1 MNIHLFSINSD
12 QNNLLNETFNELKNF
27 KGQFEFV
34 LNTDYNFNIKDKN
47 FNSFESLF
55 DICDDFRKNN
65 NIPASD
71 IAILISPLTYKEYFS
86 LYNSKSKNIFVCT
99 EHWELFSNAEKKIL
113 LAHQCIENVLQ
124 CLSNFD
130 EKNAHIFKSI
140 GCINDMCNKKTDITL
155 KLRTADICPP
165 CIDLFL
171 KGGLTN
177 NMLFQSMKFLENL
190 RSNFLLQDSYNKNL
204 KPLNLS
210 VRKKKNNL
218 EIWIG
223 ENFIKFTK
231 TELFLYYLLCIGKD
245 KGVDFNE
252 EVYEKAELDGIGK
265 VLINKNT
272 KVKIKSFVNIES
284 VEIKQYFGY
293 KNSNTFSKYKNSINS
308 KLNEALGF
316 NLAKFYIINK
326 NSHDEIAIE
335 KLVQEIKKEVEN
347 LKSEIKLLVKNKI
360 KNINTRETTEEI
372 SKLEIRITNLE
383 KRIENPIQRAKAFP
397 YVIQLFNRKDYKEY
411 YELAIN

>member
-1 MNIHLFSINSD
+1 MNIHLFSINSTH
-12 QNNLLNETFNELKNF
+12 NELLKSAFEILKNF

-47 FNSFESLF
+47 INSFDSLF

-65 NIPASD
+65 KIPATD
-71 IAILISPLTYKEYFS
+71 IAILISPLSYSGFFS
-86 LYNSKSKNIFVCT
+86 FYNSKSKNIFVCT
-99 EHWELFSNAEKKIL
+99 EHWELFSNAEKKVLVAYQVIENIL
-113 LAHQCIENVLQ
+113 QCVSNFNPKHAHQ
-124 CLSNFD
+124 
-130 EKNAHIFKSI
+130 KSI
-140 GCINDMCNKKTDITL
+140 GCINDMCNSKIDITL
-155 KLRTADICPP
+155 KLRTADICTT
-165 CIDLFL
+165 CIKEFI
-171 KGGLTN
+171 KGGLSNAT
-177 NMLFQSMKFLENL
+177 LFQSMKFLEDL

-204 KPLNLS
+204 KPLLLKCVKN
-210 VRKKKNNL
+210 KKNFL
-218 EIWIG
+218 EIYIG
-223 ENFIKFTK
+223 DQLISFTK

-265 VLINKNT
+265 VLNNKNT

-308 KLNEALGF
+308 KLNETLGF

-347 LKSEIKLLVKNKI
+347 LKSEIKLLVKNKV
-360 KNINTRETTEEI
+360 KTNTRETAEEI
-372 SKLEIRITNLE
+372 SKLEIKIKNLE

-397 YVIQLFNRKDYKEY
+397 YVIQLFTRKDYKEF

>member
-1 MNIHLFSINSD
+1 MNIHLFSINSTH
-12 QNNLLNETFNELKNF
+12 NELLKSTFEILKNF

-34 LNTDYNFNIKDKN
+34 LNTDYNFNINDKS

-65 NIPASD
+65 KIPTTD
-71 IAILISPLTYKEYFS
+71 IAILISPLTFEEYFS

-99 EHWELFSNAEKKIL
+99 DSFEEISTAETPYLI
-113 LAHQCIENVLQ
+113 AHQVVENILQ
-124 CLSNFD
+124 CVSSFNPLHAH
-130 EKNAHIFKSI
+130 KNSI
-140 GCINDMCNKKTDITL
+140 GCLNDFCEEKQHLIL
-155 KLRTADICPP
+155 KLRTADICTT
-165 CIDLFL
+165 CIKEFI
-171 KGGLTN
+171 KGGLSNAT
-177 NMLFQSMKFLENL
+177 LFQSMKFLEEL

-204 KPLNLS
+204 KPLLLKCVKN
-210 VRKKKNNL
+210 KKNFL
-218 EIWIG
+218 EIYIG
-223 ENFIKFTK
+223 DQLISFTK

-265 VLINKNT
+265 VLNNKNT

-308 KLNEALGF
+308 KLNETLGF

-347 LKSEIKLLVKNKI
+347 LKSEIKLLVKNKV
-360 KNINTRETTEEI
+360 KTNTRETVEEI
-372 SKLEIRITNLE
+372 SKLEIKIKNLE

-397 YVIQLFNRKDYKEY
+397 YVIQLFTRKDYKEY
-411 YELAIN
+411 FKLDIK